1 MGAVFRI
8 EFMEPMSNKLWHVK
22 LISAS
27 EKDTAQLDDLAR
39 CLKRDIN
46 NVSYYLLF
54 GKILRD
60 MGQYEQAEKFYE
72 LLLSELPSNHQDIA
86 TVYSCLGLTIAKT
99 QKRIIDERH
108 PEISQAYCNIG
119 GASRSLKDYARAV
132 SNCEKALIIARNC
145 LPSTHLD
152 LAEVYSGTNESSMVL
167 TYFLKALDI
176 YTKNPLINSFTLG
189 VLYEKIGIEYSTVEK
204 YEEALKYF
212 QMTLDIF
219 QSFHE
224 VESSLKTLFFNLGR
238 VYHHNNDYDNA
249 LIYTEKYIQFELMSI
264 LNINY
269 QELSQAYDTLGDIH
283 CQRKNYSVALQNY
296 ENALESVEKV
306 DSISSTE
313 EDRSTLIQQ
322 YQK

>member
-1 MGAVFRI
+1 M
-8 EFMEPMSNKLWHVK
+8 L
-22 LISAS
+22 
-27 EKDTAQLDDLAR
+27 
-39 CLKRDIN
+39 
-46 NVSYYLLF
+46 
-54 GKILRD
+54 
-60 MGQYEQAEKFYE
+60 
-72 LLLSELPSNHQDIA
+72 
-86 TVYSCLGLTIAKT
+86 
-99 QKRIIDERH
+99 
-108 PEISQAYCNIG
+108 
-119 GASRSLKDYARAV
+119 
-132 SNCEKALIIARNC
+132 
-145 LPSTHLD
+145 
-152 LAEVYSGTNESSMVL
+152 L

>member
-1 MGAVFRI
+1 MYNNLRAAEYERRHFDQALVHFEKALEIHMKCLLPVHPQTVVLYNSMGHA
-8 EFMEPMSNKLWHVK
+8 
-22 LISAS
+22 
-27 EKDTAQLDDLAR
+27 
-39 CLKRDIN
+39 
-46 NVSYYLLF
+46 
-54 GKILRD
+54 
-60 MGQYEQAEKFYE
+60 
-72 LLLSELPSNHQDIA
+72 
-86 TVYSCLGLTIAKT
+86 YSG
-99 QKRIIDERH
+99 H